1 MNFGGLNMILKRVVT
16 IFLLYAFIFLL
27 IPSIG
32 AEANSGPPSNLR
44 LTIEN
49 VDFDYYFEV
58 LVYQDTPLSN
68 EQIEQTESSRYYNKE
83 ENPWESDYRLVYDMP
98 EMLKSFQD
106 RDGYVSYSLFYS
118 EWDVF
123 YHIGGNQIETPNQ
136 FVIWIDPPRQFKLIL
151 IGENNQII
159 ISEVIQMGEYD
170 YRVTWDLEGASL
182 NNTIQYNIGT
192 ITGLT
197 KHPFLR
203 ISTYIDFFFRMFVTL
218 AIELGIL
225 YLFGFRK
232 NQSYLIAFV
241 VNVISQSVLT
251 VGTLFSFYLS
261 RNNMFAVILY
271 YIAGEVFIFSSEM
284 IIYGVLL
291 KEKPVY
297 IRVIYGFVANL
308 VSMIIGLIATLLI
321 FDNFIG

>member
-1 MNFGGLNMILKRVVT
+1 MILKRVVT
-16 IFLLYAFIFLL
+16 VFLIYVFIFLL

-32 AEANSGPPSNLR
+32 TEANSGPPSNLR
-44 LTIEN
+44 LTIQN
-49 VDFDYYFEV
+49 VDFDYYLEV
-58 LVYQDTPLSN
+58 LVYQKTPLSV
-68 EQIEQTESSRYYNKE
+68 EQIEEAENIRNSYNE
-83 ENPWESDYRLVYDMP
+83 DDYWSGDYRYSNNIP
-98 EMLKSFQD
+98 EMLTTFRDK
-106 RDGYVSYSLFYS
+106 DGYVSYSLFFS
-118 EWDVF
+118 SWEL
-123 YHIGGNQIETPNQ
+123 
-136 FVIWIDPPRQFKLIL
+136 FVESGKDDQDNIQYTIWVDPPRQFKLML

-170 YRVTWDLEGASL
+170 YRVTWDLEGVSL
-182 NNTIQYNIGT
+182 DNTIQYNIGT
-192 ITGLT
+192 VTGLT

-241 VNVISQSVLT
+241 VNVISQSILT

-261 RNNMFAVILY
+261 KNSMFAVILY

-291 KEKPVY
+291 KEKPIY